1 MEAIDEAKF
10 ETLAHGIFQTL
21 EEQYD
26 RIVAAR
32 KDVPSFSLRD
42 HLEPESSSE
51 LSHSF
56 DDQDL
61 SET

>member
-10 ETLAHGIFQTL
+10 EALAHGIFLTL
-21 EEQYD
+21 EERYD
-26 RIVAAR
+26 KIVAAR
-32 KDVPSFSLRD
+32 KDIPSFSPP
-42 HLEPESSSE
+42 HYSEPESSSE